1 MIENETNLYDNGNV
15 AFIRRIDQFSAKSDA
30 LIARDD
36 GIPTSQLDFE
46 EICKMASE
54 TVCRGTYSHF
64 CKTIDGQK
72 THIALEVIKGP
83 CLK

>member
-1 MIENETNLYDNGNV
+1 MIENERNIFDSGDV
-15 AFIRRIDQFSAKSDA
+15 VFIRRIDQFSAKPDA

-54 TVCRGTYSHF
+54 TVCRGTYSHL

-72 THIALEVIKGP
+72 THVALEVTKGP
-83 CLK
+83 YLK